1 MKKLVM
7 TMVVLS
13 FAGVF
18 GIAQAAIQVPS
29 PGNIQSVKN
38 IKQNVNYPGCDMRT
52 GSAENKTKLN
62 VNKSMSKAKE
72 NLNKNLNK
80 NLGN

>member
-1 MKKLVM
+1 
-7 TMVVLS
+7 
-13 FAGVF
+13 
-18 GIAQAAIQVPS
+18 
-29 PGNIQSVKN
+29 
-38 IKQNVNYPGCDMRT
+38 VNYPGCDMRT